1 MTNKRR
7 EGSAAKK
14 KIMKPFF
21 IALWADRETGK
32 ENYKKASILKK
43 IKKIQSFNQKV

>member
-1 MTNKRR
+1 
-7 EGSAAKK
+7 
-14 KIMKPFF
+14 MKPFF

-43 IKKIQSFNQKV
+43 SKKYSHSTKKNKKKQ